1 MDTIFTIAAYGQ
13 MISDAARMDGYT
25 RALRQAVRPGAVVVD
40 IGTGTGIFALLA
52 CRLGARRVYAI
63 EPGDV
68 IQVAREIA
76 VSSGCG
82 DRIEFIQALST
93 EVTLPERAD
102 AIISDLGGALPWFER
117 HIASIVD
124 ARRRFL
130 APDGVLI
137 PRRDTAW
144 AAVVELHDVYA
155 ERLGPWE
162 NAPFALDMEAARRI
176 VVNTFMRARVT
187 QENLLT
193 DLQRWAILDYV
204 VVEDPNVRARVS
216 WKVMRAGAGHGLAVG
231 FERTVADG
239 ICFSN
244 APDADRAM
252 RATVYPTLWF
262 PWPAPVALEPGDVVT
277 IDIEARLVH
286 RDYIWNWKT
295 QVWAPDD
302 ALCRKANFSQSTFFG
317 VPLSPAT
324 LQTKSAACAPTLN
337 EDGRIARRVL
347 ESMSE
352 GLSLE
357 EIARRLTTEFSNRFA
372 RVRDAL
378 CHAVELSRQYGET
391 SSTSSTG
398 ARYAGFEQTSTPI
411 LDGNSVVRRDGDENR
426 E

>member
-1 MDTIFTIAAYGQ
+1 METIFTVSAYGQ
-13 MISDAARMDGYT
+13 MISDAVRLDGYT
-25 RALRQAVRPGAVVVD
+25 RALRETVKPGAVVVD

-68 IQVAREIA
+68 IQIAREIA

-82 DRIEFIQALST
+82 DRIEFIQAMST
-93 EVTLPERAD
+93 QVTLPERAD
-102 AIISDLGGALPWFER
+102 AIISDLGGALPWFEQ

-130 APDGVLI
+130 APDGTLI
-137 PRRDTAW
+137 PRRDAAW
-144 AAVVELHDVYA
+144 AAVIELPDVYA

-193 DLQRWAILDYV
+193 DLQRWAILDYA

-216 WKVMRAGAGHGLAVG
+216 WKVMRAGRGHGLAVG
-231 FERTVADG
+231 FDRTVADG

-244 APDADRAM
+244 APDAANAM
-252 RATVYPTLWF
+252 RATVYPTLLF

-277 IDIEARLVH
+277 VDIEARLI
-286 RDYIWNWKT
+286 RREYIWSWKT
-295 QVWAPDD
+295 QVWAGGDVN
-302 ALCRKANFSQSTFFG
+302 RQKTNFSQSTFFG

-324 LQTKSAACAPTLN
+324 LQKNGASSAPTLN

-347 ESMSE
+347 ESMSD
-352 GLSLE
+352 GVSLE
-357 EIARRLTTEFSNRFA
+357 EIARRLTAEFSTRFA
-372 RVRDAL
+372 RPYDAL
-378 CHAVELSRQYGET
+378 CHTVELSRQYGET
-391 SSTSSTG
+391 SSTSVTG
-398 ARYAGFEQTSTPI
+398 PLSAGFEQTSTPI
-411 LDGNSVVRRDGDENR
+411 LDGDSVVRRDGD
-426 E
+426 